1 MMGVHT
7 VSSFIL
13 TWFPVAHAGD
23 VRAPADVFNEIFTVF
38 LVLGTAVGVVVIGYT
53 LYNAYKYRDGAG
65 DGVDAAVERPRW
77 ANCPRA
83 GAGARSCSSR

>member
-65 DGVDAAVERPRW
+65 DGVDAAVERPQMGEL
-77 ANCPRA
+77 PTG